1 MTVPAGEVFA
11 EVVGPAV
18 EAVVVPAPPRMVV
31 PGAVVESDW
40 LYVLVKPAR
49 DEVAVVVAAAVP
61 VRVLREDEV
70 VVAVDAPGLVMLP
83 SPMMSS
89 AQSLKVWM
97 SLLALQQVDNPGTK
111 SRQLVLQMALRQ
123 PLSVELL
130 LKHPLVRP
138 LVQVFALPPELWR
151 DTSWWRAS
159 GAEATTRELAAR
171 RDARVNCEDSIV
183 GVLFVD
189 SLGVVGEMQDG
200 LVWDELLRTERLV
213 AQI

>member
-1 MTVPAGEVFA
+1 
-11 EVVGPAV
+11 
-18 EAVVVPAPPRMVV
+18 
-31 PGAVVESDW
+31 
-40 LYVLVKPAR
+40 
-49 DEVAVVVAAAVP
+49 
-61 VRVLREDEV
+61 
-70 VVAVDAPGLVMLP
+70 
-83 SPMMSS
+83 
-89 AQSLKVWM
+89 M

-111 SRQLVLQMALRQ
+111 SRQLALQMALRQ

-138 LVQVFALPPELWR
+138 LVQVLALPLELWR

-159 GAEATTRELAAR
+159 GAEAATRELAAS

-189 SLGVVGEMQDG
+189 LLGVVGEMQDG
-200 LVWDELLRTERLV
+200 LVWDKSFRTDGLM